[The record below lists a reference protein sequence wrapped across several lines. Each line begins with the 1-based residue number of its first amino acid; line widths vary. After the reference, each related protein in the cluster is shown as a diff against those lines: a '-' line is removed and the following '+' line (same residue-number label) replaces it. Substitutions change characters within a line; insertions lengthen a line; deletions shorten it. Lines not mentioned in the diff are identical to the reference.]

1 MYSPLANRLDLLVQ
15 RYREAIVKRRLLPG
29 SALSVQS
36 EAKVLNVPPTLVRQA
51 FRQLAAMGLVE
62 LLPEG
67 QARVNANNI
76 QSLQALEFN
85 LTRRRA

>member
-29 SALSVQS
+29 SELSLQS
-36 EAKVLNVPPTLVRQA
+36 EAKVLNVPPSLVRQA

-62 LLPEG
+62 LLPAG
-67 QARVNANNI
+67 QARVRANNI